1 MSSKYATLL
10 VAVVILLTILAPLSR
25 ATATI
30 SGRIV
35 DVNDEPL
42 EGVTVEAYT
51 LDGVFKDKTTTIH
64 DGTFV
69 LRLDAGAYELVIYKK
84 GYEEKRLKVEAKG
97 GKYTFL
103 EDIVLDYALQ
113 ISLEAKSLRVKQGDV
128 FELEMSV
135 ANRGHY
141 SEDVTVSA
149 LFPDGWNVKLLTLSG
164 LEIKGFTLQPEET
177 SKFRLRVQVG
187 RDASGFYQLSI
198 VFEGSVRITWTLE
211 VYVEPRNWGILDTP
225 YTRVIGYRGEEVS
238 IEITVR
244 NTIGEDAD
252 FLLSLETPEGWDV
265 RLETQERRTVT
276 SVRLKEGSEA
286 KLILRAYVPE
296 DAEEGVYEIKV
307 TAEALGARSTLDIEV
322 RVERGVD
329 RLKTESPSPFI
340 EVRSGGIAAIPFTI
354 YNRGTAAT
362 PITLKVEGLPPGFSY
377 RFKKEDG
384 SLVSKVYLTRGASI
398 DLYLEVE
405 VPYGLEPQLVE
416 FTLVVEGESSR
427 DRLKLGLNVLGEYKL
442 RILTENFYV
451 TMTVGSREKFVVK
464 VRNDG
469 SSPIKD
475 LSLKSY
481 DVPEGIDVEVDPDV
495 VANLP
500 PGEEAMFILT
510 LDASPKLTA
519 GFYHVPLLIEGKEV
533 REERVLKIDV
543 RPKGEHIYVGV
554 LILLVSLFVV
564 IFAWRKY
571 GRR

>member
-1 MSSKYATLL
+1 MRGRYIASL
-10 VAVVILLTILAPLSR
+10 VAAVVLLTILTPLSH

-35 DVNDEPL
+35 DVNGEPL
-42 EGVTVEAYT
+42 KGVTVEAYT
-51 LDGVFKDKTTTIH
+51 LDGVFKDRTTTLH

-69 LRLDAGAYELVIYKK
+69 LRLEEGAYELVIYKK
-84 GYEEKRLKVEAKG
+84 GYEEKRLKIEAKG
-97 GKYTFL
+97 DKYTFL

-128 FELEMSV
+128 FELDMSV

-141 SEDVTVSA
+141 SEDVAVSM
-149 LFPDGWNVKLLTLSG
+149 LFPDGWDAKLLTLSG
-164 LEIKGFTLQPEET
+164 LEIGGFTLQPEEVG
-177 SKFRLRVQVG
+177 SFKLRVQVG
-187 RDASGFYQLSI
+187 RDASGYYQLSV
-198 VFEGSVRITWTLE
+198 VFEGSVRIVRTIE
-211 VYVEPRNWGILDTP
+211 VYVEPRDWGILDAP
-225 YTRVIGYRGEEVS
+225 YTRVIGYRGEEVC

-244 NTIGEDAD
+244 NTVGEDAD
-252 FLLSLETPEGWDV
+252 FLLSLDAPEGWDV
-265 RLETQERRTVT
+265 RLETQEKHTVS
-276 SVRLKEGSEA
+276 SVRLKEGDET
-286 KLILRAYVPE
+286 KLVLRAYVPE
-296 DAEEGVYEIKV
+296 DAEEKVYEIKV
-307 TAEALGARSTLDIEV
+307 TAEALGARSTLDIKV

-329 RLKTESPSPFI
+329 RLKAESPSPFI
-340 EVRSGGIAAIPFTI
+340 EARSGRAAAIPFTI

-362 PITLKVEGLPPGFSY
+362 PVTLRVEGLPPGFSY
-377 RFKKEDG
+377 SFKKEDG
-384 SLVSKVYLTRGASI
+384 SLVSKVYLTPGASI

-405 VPYGLEPQLVE
+405 VPYGLEPQLIE

-427 DRLKLGLNVLGEYKL
+427 DQLKLGLNVLGEYKL

-475 LSLKSY
+475 LTLTPY
-481 DVPEGIDVEVDPDV
+481 DVPEGIDVEVDPDI

-500 PGEEAMFILT
+500 PGEEAMFVLT
-510 LDASPKLTA
+510 LDASPKLAA
-519 GFYHVPLLIEGKEV
+519 GFYHIPLLIEGKEV
-533 REERVLKIDV
+533 REERVLKVDV
-543 RPKGEHIYVGV
+543 RPKGEYIYVGV
-554 LILLVSLFVV
+554 LILLISLFIV